1 MLIRRR
7 SLLGMAMTGTVL
19 PQLSP
24 ARADTGLWDLIVVGA
39 GTAGLPAAIHAS
51 RRGARVLIIEASATI
66 GGTLNVAVGQVAAG
80 GTTLQASKGI
90 VDSPD
95 LHFDDVMRIS
105 RGRADA
111 ALVRRI
117 VDEAPATMDWLLA
130 GGLTPLPN
138 HPVVSDSP
146 TLAAYSIPRYFWAR
160 ENGRAILAVLKR
172 NLEPEL
178 ASGRVVLQP
187 ETRVTSL
194 ITSGDAVTGVRAEN
208 GEGTKEYFG
217 RHVLLS
223 TGGYAMNPELFG
235 RLIGGSPYVASSYP
249 FSRGDGLELAAA
261 VGSTIRGTNLH
272 RSGTGSILT
281 RASWPAQVYARFQTD
296 PRTRAP
302 WEIWVNNAGQRFM
315 REDEPEHYAR
325 EHAIAKLDGYRYA
338 IVFDERIAAEAPLGI
353 PGWTPAKF
361 REHFGTHPMF
371 LRADSLEGLAAAAQL
386 NADALRQTVTDYNS
400 GIDRGSDPL
409 GRLHRPRKIAQAPF
423 YAIIHLG
430 HSATSAAG
438 VTVDRDLSVLKA
450 SGEPIRGLYAA
461 GELLGSGAYMGS
473 TGVPGMM
480 LTPSLSLGRRLGMT
494 LEIA

>member
-1 MLIRRR
+1 MLLRRR
-7 SLLGMAMTGTVL
+7 TVLGMAMTGSVL
-19 PQLSP
+19 PPLSQG
-24 ARADTGLWDLIVVGA
+24 RADTTLWDLIVVGA

-51 RRGARVLIIEASATI
+51 RRGARVLMIEASATI

-80 GTTLQASKGI
+80 GTTLQATKGI

-111 ALVRRI
+111 ALVRRTA
-117 VDEAPATMDWLLA
+117 DEAPPTMNWLLKE
-130 GGLTPLPN
+130 GLTPLPN

-160 ENGRAILAVLKR
+160 ENGRAILAILRR

-178 ASGRVVLQP
+178 KSGRVVLQR

-194 ITSGDAVTGVRAEN
+194 IKSGDTVTGVRALH
-208 GEGTKEYFG
+208 GEVAREYFG

-249 FSRGDGLELAAA
+249 FSLGDGLELASA
-261 VGSTIRGTNLH
+261 VGATIRGTNLH

-281 RASWPAQVYARFQTD
+281 QSSWPAQVYARFQTD
-296 PRTRAP
+296 PGARAP
-302 WEIWVNNAGQRFM
+302 WEIWVNNAGQRFI

-325 EHAIAKLDGYRYA
+325 EHAVAKLDGYRYA
-338 IVFDERIAAEAPLGI
+338 IIFDEAIANDAPPGI
-353 PGWTPAKF
+353 PGWTGEKF
-361 REHFGTHPMF
+361 REHLGNHPMF
-371 LRADSLEGLAAAAQL
+371 LRADSLESLAAAAQL
-386 NADALRQTVTDYNS
+386 NVEGLRRSVAEYNS
-400 GIDRGSDPL
+400 GIDGGSDPL
-409 GRLHRPRKIAQAPF
+409 GRLHRPRKIAQGPF
-423 YAIIHLG
+423 YAVIHLG

-438 VTVDRDLSVLKA
+438 VTVDQHLSVLK
-450 SGEPIRGLYAA
+450 SNGEPIRGLYAA

-480 LTPSLSLGRRLGMT
+480 LTPSLSLGRSLGMT

>member
-217 RHVLLS
+217 RL
-223 TGGYAMNPELFG
+223 
-235 RLIGGSPYVASSYP
+235 
-249 FSRGDGLELAAA
+249 
-261 VGSTIRGTNLH
+261 
-272 RSGTGSILT
+272 
-281 RASWPAQVYARFQTD
+281 
-296 PRTRAP
+296 
-302 WEIWVNNAGQRFM
+302 
-315 REDEPEHYAR
+315 
-325 EHAIAKLDGYRYA
+325 
-338 IVFDERIAAEAPLGI
+338 
-353 PGWTPAKF
+353 
-361 REHFGTHPMF
+361 
-371 LRADSLEGLAAAAQL
+371 
-386 NADALRQTVTDYNS
+386 
-400 GIDRGSDPL
+400 
-409 GRLHRPRKIAQAPF
+409 
-423 YAIIHLG
+423 
-430 HSATSAAG
+430 
-438 VTVDRDLSVLKA
+438 
-450 SGEPIRGLYAA
+450 
-461 GELLGSGAYMGS
+461 
-473 TGVPGMM
+473 
-480 LTPSLSLGRRLGMT
+480 
-494 LEIA
+494 